1 MKLYDTLRRSKEEFV
16 PQHEPIQMYVC
27 GVTPYADCHVGHG
40 MSYITFDVL
49 RRYLE
54 WQGYKVLHVQNFT
67 DIDDKIIQRASDN
80 GRDPKELAEELIE
93 EYFNDMDSLN
103 VQRTHI
109 YPRATDEIDGIINMV
124 SGLIEKGFAYQIEG
138 DVYYRVQTKDD
149 YGKLGHRSLDGMMS
163 GSRVEIDPRKEHPM
177 DFALWK
183 AAKPGEPSW
192 DSPWGAGRPGWHM
205 ECSAMSLRYLSE
217 TLDIHGG
224 GQDLIFPH
232 HENEI
237 AQTEA
242 YTGVK
247 PFVNFWIHHGLLRLG
262 EEKMSKS
269 LGNLVTIKEVLAEYS
284 ADALRLFVL
293 GSHYRGPLT
302 YSDEALAAAHR
313 GAARLRAASQAESSP
328 EQAQSGLDLTS
339 FRVRFTEAM
348 DDDLNTAQA
357 IASLFELATE
367 INRGT
372 DKGSN
377 VNDAVA
383 LLKKLA
389 GVLGLTLME
398 SKAGPTLDAA
408 PFQSLLDSLN
418 GELQQAGLADLTAP
432 PDTADSDVAPVIDQL
447 ILVRAGLRK
456 AKRFD
461 LADKVRKD
469 LSELGVTL
477 EDSAQGTTW
486 KQR

>member
-1 MKLYDTLRRSKEEFV
+1 
-16 PQHEPIQMYVC
+16 
-27 GVTPYADCHVGHG
+27 
-40 MSYITFDVL
+40 
-49 RRYLE
+49 
-54 WQGYKVLHVQNFT
+54 
-67 DIDDKIIQRASDN
+67 
-80 GRDPKELAEELIE
+80 
-93 EYFNDMDSLN
+93 
-103 VQRTHI
+103 
-109 YPRATDEIDGIINMV
+109 
-124 SGLIEKGFAYQIEG
+124 
-138 DVYYRVQTKDD
+138 
-149 YGKLGHRSLDGMMS
+149 
-163 GSRVEIDPRKEHPM
+163 
-177 DFALWK
+177 
-183 AAKPGEPSW
+183 
-192 DSPWGAGRPGWHM
+192 
-205 ECSAMSLRYLSE
+205 MSLRYLGE

-247 PFVNFWIHHGLLRLG
+247 PFVNFWLHHGLLRLG

-293 GSHYRGPLT
+293 GSHYRSPLT

-313 GAARLRAASQAESSP
+313 GATRLRTASQVESTSD
-328 EQAQSGLDLTS
+328 QALSSLDLAP
-339 FRVRFTEAM
+339 FRARFTEAM

-357 IASLFELATE
+357 VAALFELATE
-367 INRGT
+367 INRGA
-372 DKGSN
+372 DEERN
-377 VNDAVA
+377 VDDGVA
-383 LLKKLA
+383 LLKELT
-389 GVLGLTLME
+389 GVLGLTLTE
-398 SKAGPTLDAA
+398 SKTGPTLDSA

-418 GELQQAGLADLTAP
+418 GELQQSGLSDLAAG
-432 PDTADSDVAPVIDQL
+432 PDSADSEVAPIIDQL
-447 ILVRAGLRK
+447 VLVRAGLRK

-461 LADKVRKD
+461 LADKVRDD

>member
-1 MKLYDTLRRSKEEFV
+1 MKLYDTLRRAKEEFV
-16 PQHEPIQMYVC
+16 PQGEPVQMYVC
-27 GVTPYADCHVGHG
+27 GVTPYDDCHVGHG
-40 MSYITFDVL
+40 MSYIIFDVL

-54 WQGYKVLHVQNFT
+54 WQRYKVLHVQNFT
-67 DIDDKIIQRASDN
+67 DVDDKIIQRASDN
-80 GRDPKELAEELIE
+80 NRDPQELAEELIE
-93 EYFNDMDSLN
+93 EYFSDMDSLN
-103 VQRTHI
+103 VQRAHI
-109 YPRATDEIDGIINMV
+109 YPRATGEIDRIVDMI
-124 SGLIEKGFAYQIEG
+124 SGLMDKGFAYEVDG
-138 DVYYRVQTKDD
+138 DVYYRIQTKDD
-149 YGKLGHRSLDGMMS
+149 YGKLSHRTLDGMMS

-183 AAKPGEPSW
+183 TAKPGEPSW

-269 LGNLVTIKEVLAEYS
+269 LGNLVTIKEVLAEHS

-293 GSHYRGPLT
+293 GSHYRSPLT
-302 YSDEALAAAHR
+302 YSDEALTAADR
-313 GAARLRAASQAESSP
+313 GAARLRAASEVESSADLG
-328 EQAQSGLDLTS
+328 ESTLDTAS
-339 FRVRFTEAM
+339 FRERFAQAM

-357 IASLFELATE
+357 IATLFELATE
-367 INRGT
+367 INRGN
-372 DKGSN
+372 DEGSN
-377 VNDAVA
+377 VTEAIA
-383 LLKKLA
+383 LLKELS
-389 GVLGLTLME
+389 GVLGLTLEE
-398 SKAGPTLDAA
+398 SKAGPTLEVA
-408 PFQSLLDSLN
+408 PFEALLNTLN
-418 GELQQAGLADLTAP
+418 GELQQAGLNELAVEPEVTDSDLT
-432 PDTADSDVAPVIDQL
+432 PVIDQL
-447 ILVRAGLRK
+447 ISVRAGLRK

-461 LADKVRKD
+461 LADKVRDD
-469 LSELGVTL
+469 LNELGVTL

-486 KQR
+486 KRR